1 MANWDPQLVTPTL
14 VQAPTALIGMG
25 PSGAGGPVQQH
36 HGVIGIVLLAA
47 LVLFALDRLGF
58 RFAVTAGRR

>member
-1 MANWDPQLVTPTL
+1 MANWDPTLVTPTL
-14 VQAPTALIGMG
+14 ASAPTSMSGMG
-25 PSGAGGPVQQH
+25 GPSMGSVQQH

-47 LVLFALDRLGF
+47 LVLVALNQLGF